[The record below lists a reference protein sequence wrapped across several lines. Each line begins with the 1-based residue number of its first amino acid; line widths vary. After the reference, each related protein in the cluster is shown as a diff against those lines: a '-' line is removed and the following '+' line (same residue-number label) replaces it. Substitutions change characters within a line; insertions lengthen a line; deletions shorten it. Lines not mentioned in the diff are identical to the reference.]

1 MLILAAFALGWSRSR
16 SWVGV
21 VGVGGAALV
30 MGWTALEN
38 WHDSRDVFGASAR
51 LGLVLVVAGS
61 IALAGSA
68 VARAV
73 ELIRS
78 RARK

>member
-1 MLILAAFALGWSRSR
+1 MS
-16 SWVGV
+16 
-21 VGVGGAALV
+21 
-30 MGWTALEN
+30 WTALGT
-38 WHDSRDVFGASAR
+38 WLDSRDVFGASAR

-61 IALAGSA
+61 IALACSA

-73 ELIRS
+73 ELNRG